1 MKGRISIQFKLLGI
15 IVFIVL
21 AFSGMFL
28 YNKLQMDEIENGYTG
43 LLLRSAPLVFEVKD
57 LSTEVKNQGY
67 LARGYILT
75 QRADYLQQYD
85 ASEREMAKV
94 LSSLREKLITPEG
107 KEKISKLEKSLA
119 SYSQTA
125 KQAMNIS
132 KNQGMQASLE
142 YMKQAEQ
149 QNKQVEQELQEFVE
163 FLTERMKYRV
173 DENEKAVEHIE
184 TVVLVGAAATI
195 LLAFSLGVVLSRK
208 IAKPLGRVVDSAKAI
223 AEGDLRAKQI
233 EYTGQDEIQDL
244 IQNFQEMSQ
253 KLGVLVQDVG
263 SKSEQ
268 VASSSEQLN
277 ACADQSAQAVN
288 QVAQSI
294 TEIAKGSQE
303 QLNSVEQGLAAIE
316 HFAAKIRLVAS
327 NTAQSTTAAEQT
339 AKLAREG
346 TEIMQDMLSQMAQLE
361 ESVEASAGTVL
372 QLGSRSQ
379 EIGQIV
385 DTISGIAGQTNLL
398 ALNAAIE
405 AARAGDAGRGFAV
418 VAEEVRKLAEQSQ
431 EAAQKIAQLIASIQI
446 DTQEAVNSMQ
456 TGSKEVKN
464 STLVAQKT
472 GQNFTVIASRID
484 GVSSQVA
491 EIAKTVQ
498 EMEEFSNNVLSSV
511 RHIDEVS
518 KAMAAETET
527 VSAATEEQSAAMEEI
542 ASASQH
548 LSRLAEELNVSI
560 KQFKI

>member
-75 QRADYLQQYD
+75 QRTDYLQQYD
-85 ASEREMAKV
+85 ASEREMAKI

-149 QNKQVEQELQEFVE
+149 QNKQVEQDLQEFVE

-173 DENEKAVEHIE
+173 DENEKAVDRIE
-184 TVVLVGAAATI
+184 TVVLTGAAVTI

-244 IQNFQEMSQ
+244 IQNFHDMSQ

-431 EAAQKIAQLIASIQI
+431 EAAQKIAALIASIQI